1 MSALLQV
8 LEEGDDDLKK
18 MWTSWTMLEA
28 YFEIDRL
35 FQVKLFKSN

>member
-8 LEEGDDDLKK
+8 LQEDDGDLKK
-18 MWTSWTMLEA
+18 MWTSWTMLET

-35 FQVKLFKSN
+35 FQAKLFKSN